1 MLIGIKLF
9 DNYFIKGVMQ
19 MPKMIPI
26 TKKREWLNRY
36 EQGNSEA
43 SIAKGEHR
51 DLNVIKRGI
60 RDAKNERN
68 LSVAQAGL
76 LKDALRK
83 HQDSLLA
90 VLKNMLSAIM
100 VPPTTLELPK
110 RFSPEG
116 KPIILP
122 FAQITYNNQKG
133 LVLSLTDEDTIN
145 WQLLREHLKG
155 ERLWGKVEKWKKAIL
170 GNVKAR
176 IALRLKTETLLES
189 NTTYR
194 VIDVIDNTSSAN
206 YLYSAA
212 VELFCRMAMEEA
224 IQIPDREV
232 FVRDLI
238 VIAEPY
244 IKYTKGDKPLA
255 HYADLAKQFR
265 SSIINSY
272 DSLIK
277 YTKVTKMKENYENLC
292 DITKKTKDYI
302 EEIVLLG
309 IIPGHCRVCQRLGL

>member
-1 MLIGIKLF
+1 
-9 DNYFIKGVMQ
+9 
-19 MPKMIPI
+19 
-26 TKKREWLNRY
+26 
-36 EQGNSEA
+36 
-43 SIAKGEHR
+43 
-51 DLNVIKRGI
+51 
-60 RDAKNERN
+60 
-68 LSVAQAGL
+68 
-76 LKDALRK
+76 LRK

-90 VLKNMLSAIM
+90 VLKNLLGATV

-122 FAQITYNNQKG
+122 GAQITYNDQKG
-133 LVLSLTDEDTIN
+133 LFLSLTDEDTIN

-170 GNVKAR
+170 GHVKAR
-176 IALRLKTETLLES
+176 IALRLKARALLES
-189 NTTYR
+189 GTDYKA
-194 VIDVIDNTSSAN
+194 IDVINDTISEN

-212 VELFCRMAMEEA
+212 VELFYRMAMEEA
-224 IQIPDREV
+224 LQIPNIEV
-232 FVRDLI
+232 FDRDLI

-255 HYADLAKQFR
+255 HYANSPEQFR
-265 SSIINSY
+265 SSIISSY
-272 DSLIK
+272 DRLIK
-277 YTKVTKMKENYENLC
+277 YTKVSRIKEDYENLC

-302 EEIVLLG
+302 EEIILLG